1 MKNVTIS
8 MDEDLA
14 SWARVEAAKA
24 GKSVSAWIADLLMA
38 KRSGGARKGVDA
50 SGMSAMERFLA
61 APLVDLGYKDGK
73 YPKREELY
81 ERESLRRY
89 EHSGVGEGPERRF
102 ETDDSGKVA
111 GETRQRRSRRAR
123 RPKSS

>member
-1 MKNVTIS
+1 MRNVTIS
-8 MDEDLA
+8 MDENLA
-14 SWARVEAAKA
+14 SWARIEAAKA
-24 GKSVSAWIADLLMA
+24 GKSVSAWIADVLTA

-73 YPKREELY
+73 YPKREDLY

-89 EHSGVGEGPERRF
+89 EYSGVGEGSERGF
-102 ETDDSGKVA
+102 ETDDSSKMAGKT
-111 GETRQRRSRRAR
+111 GQRGSRRAR